1 MLVKPMLDTIEY
13 GNIFFS
19 FTDKKKKKKRRSL
32 FLAKCYLCN
41 RNSKRS
47 LAIQNIVYQ

>member
-19 FTDKKKKKKRRSL
+19 STDKKKKRKRRSL
-32 FLAKCYLCN
+32 LLAKCYLCN